1 VCESEIQLYES
12 VWMDGINV
20 PELALI
26 I

>member
-1 VCESEIQLYES
+1 VSEIQLYES

-26 I
+26 V